1 MREERVF
8 LEFLWSRRCSC
19 RCGRCEACFQS
30 FNGGH
35 PRVAEHCEDRDCK
48 EHCESQR
55 DVHGGERRGRRPVRE
70 GFPSANK
77 NERNEEVEVFMRET
91 MSEGAV
97 KRRWLE
103 NDHVRVKG
111 AWNRNRRSMTVA
123 WLLERS

>member
-1 MREERVF
+1 MATRQMNLLPPVAKA
-8 LEFLWSRRCSC
+8 SKRRL
-19 RCGRCEACFQS
+19 S
-30 FNGGH
+30 FRYN
-35 PRVAEHCEDRDCK
+35 V
-48 EHCESQR
+48 
-55 DVHGGERRGRRPVRE
+55 
-70 GFPSANK
+70 NK

>member
-35 PRVAEHCEDRDCK
+35 PRVAEHCEDRDCE

-55 DVHGGERRGRRPVRE
+55 DVHGGERKKSEKASKRRVSFRE
-70 GFPSANK
+70 NANK

-97 KRRWLE
+97 
-103 NDHVRVKG
+103 
-111 AWNRNRRSMTVA
+111 
-123 WLLERS
+123 